1 MAWVVW
7 DLAKRVRT
15 PRQAEENI
23 EWVPLKP
30 TCVSFENKAPNNKS
44 MKDSRWTRNYM
55 IEETGWNCCVVEV
68 ASKVSQDDDK
78 NPCSSD
84 NNHITT
90 LLWSSKIM
98 MKDQHPRSTHK
109 LNRTGKKSFFKRIFL
124 FQNFVWVD
132 TTWSEIEQPSILKSC
147 LMDSHFRD
155 MSS

>member
-1 MAWVVW
+1 MACIAW

-15 PRQAEENI
+15 PRQGEKNSMG
-23 EWVPLKP
+23 
-30 TCVSFENKAPNNKS
+30 SFETYMCVLWNPSTQQQKHERLLKNQK
-44 MKDSRWTRNYM
+44 YM
-55 IEETGWNCCVVEV
+55 IEETGWNCCIVEV
-68 ASKVSQDDDK
+68 ATKVSQDHDK
-78 NPCSSD
+78 NPWSSN

-109 LNRTGKKSFFKRIFL
+109 LNHTRKKSFFKRIFV
-124 FQNFVWVD
+124 FQNFFSVY
-132 TTWSEIEQPSILKSC
+132 TTRSEIQQAGILKSC

>member
-1 MAWVVW
+1 
-7 DLAKRVRT
+7 
-15 PRQAEENI
+15 
-23 EWVPLKP
+23 
-30 TCVSFENKAPNNKS
+30 
-44 MKDSRWTRNYM
+44 
-55 IEETGWNCCVVEV
+55 VVEV
-68 ASKVSQDDDK
+68 ASKVSQDHDK

-109 LNRTGKKSFFKRIFL
+109 LNRTRKNSFFKRIFL
-124 FQNFVWVD
+124 FQNFVSLD
-132 TTWSEIEQPSILKSC
+132 TARSAIEQASILKSC

>member
-1 MAWVVW
+1 MAWVAW
-7 DLAKRVRT
+7 DLAKSVRT
-15 PRQAEENI
+15 PRQG
-23 EWVPLKP
+23 
-30 TCVSFENKAPNNKS
+30 ENKFNGFLWNLHVCPLESKHPTTKAWKI
-44 MKDSRWTRNYM
+44 SRRTRNYM

-68 ASKVSQDDDK
+68 ASEVSQDDDK

-109 LNRTGKKSFFKRIFL
+109 LNRSRRKSFFKRIFL
-124 FQNFVWVD
+124 FQNFVSVD
-132 TTWSEIEQPSILKSC
+132 STRSEIEQASILKSC
-147 LMDSHFRD
+147 LMDSHLRD

>member
-1 MAWVVW
+1 MACIAW

-15 PRQAEENI
+15 PRQGEKNSMGLFETDMCC
-23 EWVPLKP
+23 PLKSKHP
-30 TCVSFENKAPNNKS
+30 TTKHERLLKNQK
-44 MKDSRWTRNYM
+44 YM
-55 IEETGWNCCVVEV
+55 IEETGWNCCIVEV
-68 ASKVSQDDDK
+68 ATKVSQDHDK
-78 NPCSSD
+78 NPWSSN

-109 LNRTGKKSFFKRIFL
+109 LNHTRKKSFFKRIFV
-124 FQNFVWVD
+124 FQNFFSVY
-132 TTWSEIEQPSILKSC
+132 TTRSEIQQAGILKSC